1 MFGCVRFISSSKG
14 REGIAKSKG
23 IAINLEAWQKHP
35 SALHVKEQAFKGD
48 DVEGL
53 QIHTGLKKQP
63 NAESLSLIAWSVS
76 L

>member
-1 MFGCVRFISSSKG
+1 MFGSVRFISSTKG
-14 REGIAKSKG
+14 HESIAKSKG
-23 IAINLEAWQKHP
+23 FAINLEEWQKHP
-35 SALHVKEQAFKGD
+35 SALHVKEQAFKRD

-53 QIHTGLKKQP
+53 RIHTGLKKQP